1 MYLSMKIFVLCII
14 CLLFVKINLSAQIW
28 KESLLKADSLIKIV
42 EPINVYGE
50 TRFFK
55 EFRGTNTVIKND
67 SLFVEI
73 GGKTVSYSGRD
84 IKLLYFF
91 KPDPYMKW
99 FGAAGG
105 FAGAAG
111 TLYLIDYF
119 YNTVGYKFGITEYAI
134 GTSIGSVIGYMIG
147 RGIGAEKI
155 EIEF

>member
-1 MYLSMKIFVLCII
+1 MKKIVLSFFCFF
-14 CLLFVKINLSAQIW
+14 CLQLTLSAQMW
-28 KESLLKADSLIKIV
+28 QESLLKADSLIKV
-42 EPINVYGE
+42 AEPINIYGE
-50 TRFFK
+50 TRFLK
-55 EFRGTNTVIKND
+55 EFRGTNPIIKND

-73 GGKTVSYSGRD
+73 GGKAVSYSGRD
-84 IKLLYFF
+84 IKFLSFS

-119 YNTVGYKFGITEYAI
+119 YNTVGYKFGVVEYALA
-134 GTSIGSVIGYMIG
+134 TAVGSVVGYMIG

-155 EIEF
+155 EIQF